1 MPEKLKATDLQSILV
16 KVLDQRVA
24 IGGAK
29 RKTMSKR
36 EAILRVLLEK
46 AAEGHVAAMDVLFD
60 SFQFDGAPR
69 GRSYD
74 RTGQPILT
82 YPKPPSARK

>member
-46 AAEGHVAAMDVLFD
+46 AAEGHVAAMDVF
-60 SFQFDGAPR
+60 STASSSTEHRGARPMIELA
-69 GRSYD
+69 S
-74 RTGQPILT
+74 
-82 YPKPPSARK
+82 PS